1 MGCKKNIIM
10 LLSSEEKNRILK
22 LHESYRNWNGSLQQ
36 RPHLLVEQNFLYQL
50 YDEMMAYWFNPIT
63 TTSTGCSPDDLNNNS
78 SMNTLYSTLLNENKI
93 KDGDDV
99 ILIRGSKQ
107 KLYISDNGSTTE
119 ALTVSTAAKGFGN
132 EKGSKQTPTGLMQ
145 VTNSVMASDKF
156 EVLIGQQETNVILGP
171 YKKSERAGHCAEV
184 LTGLLNLKGVE
195 ECNKNI
201 SQRSIYIHGT
211 NREQVL
217 GKPASGGCI
226 RVSNNDV
233 ITLVNKIKRGTY
245 VYVTPV

>member
-1 MGCKKNIIM
+1 M
-10 LLSSEEKNRILK
+10 LLSKEEKLRILN
-22 LHESYRNWNGSLQQ
+22 LHESYRNWNGSLRQ
-36 RPHLLVEQNFLYQL
+36 RPHLLLEQKFLYQL
-50 YDEMMAYWFNPIT
+50 YDKVVDLFNPIT
-63 TTSTGCSPDDLNNNS
+63 ITSTGCSSDDLNNNS

-93 KDGDDV
+93 KQGDDV

-107 KLYISDNGSTTE
+107 KLYISDNGSTT
-119 ALTVSTAAKGFGN
+119 TTFKVSTAAKGFGN
-132 EKGSKQTPTGLMQ
+132 EKGSEQTPTGLMQ
-145 VTNSVMASDKF
+145 VTNSVRASDKF
-156 EVLIGQQETNVILGP
+156 EVLIGQQETNDILGP
-171 YKKSERAGHCAEV
+171 YEKSKRAGHCAEV

-195 ECNKNI
+195 ECNKNV

-245 VYVTPV
+245 VYITPV